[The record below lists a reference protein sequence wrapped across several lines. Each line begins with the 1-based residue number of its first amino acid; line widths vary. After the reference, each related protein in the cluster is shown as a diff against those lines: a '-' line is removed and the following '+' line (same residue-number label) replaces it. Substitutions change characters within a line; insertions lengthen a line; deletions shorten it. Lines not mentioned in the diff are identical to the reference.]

1 MEHRASPRKTI
12 SQYVLVY
19 QNNLPVLRGTA
30 RNISL
35 EGLFLETGPVIFK
48 KDTLLEVEFHLG
60 TGAMRKHYRV
70 PVVVR
75 RKTKTGLGMV
85 FKNIETESVRRIQE
99 FLYRDEQVSSP
110 LMIG

>member
-1 MEHRASPRKTI
+1 MEHRASPRKSI

-30 RNISL
+30 RNISQ
-35 EGLFLETGPVIFK
+35 EGLFLETGPVTFK
-48 KDTLLEVEFHLG
+48 KNTLLEIEFQLG

-70 PVVVR
+70 PVLVR

-85 FKNIETESVRRIQE
+85 FKDIETEPVRRIQE
-99 FLYRDEQVSSP
+99 FLYRDEQLRSP
-110 LMIG
+110 MMFG